1 MIEKRN
7 LRQRRLLVGLAV
19 LFFAP
24 LGLSFYLY
32 YGHSRLTPDTRV
44 NRGALIEPVR
54 PVPRVSMALLGE
66 GKTAPDF
73 LQHKWTLL
81 YANIGACTDVC
92 RTKLYDTRQVRTAL
106 NRDMGRVQRV
116 LIADADCCDPQFL
129 QAEHPDLIAVRAAD
143 AAPLLE
149 VLPQGAGRIYIIDP
163 LGNLMMSYAP
173 DAASKALL
181 EDMKRLLRLSHI
193 G

>member
-1 MIEKRN
+1 MTEKRQ
-7 LRQRRLLVGLAV
+7 LRQRWLLVGLAV

-32 YGHSRLTPDTRV
+32 YGHSNLTPDSHV
-44 NRGALIEPVR
+44 NRGTLIEPVR
-54 PVPRVSMALLGE
+54 PMPRRSMALLGA
-66 GKTAPDF
+66 GRTVPDF

-81 YANIGACTDVC
+81 YANAGACTDAC
-92 RTKLYDTRQVRTAL
+92 RKKLYDMRQVRTAL
-106 NRDMGRVQRV
+106 DRDMGRVQRV
-116 LIADADCCDPQFL
+116 LVADADCCDPQFL
-129 QAEHPDLIAVRAAD
+129 QAEHPDLIAVRATD

-149 VLPQGAGRIYIIDP
+149 ALPEGTGRIYIIDP

-181 EDMKRLLRLSHI
+181 DDMKRLLKLSHI